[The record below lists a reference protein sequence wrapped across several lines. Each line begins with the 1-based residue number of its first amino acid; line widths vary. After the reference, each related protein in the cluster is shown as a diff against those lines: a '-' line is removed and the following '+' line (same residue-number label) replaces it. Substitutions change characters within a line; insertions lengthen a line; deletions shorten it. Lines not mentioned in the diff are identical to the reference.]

1 MWSELPGHGFVLIK
15 KKINHGCGGNNCCV
29 AITVTKIQNLLPF
42 HSCSGMK
49 LPQMVFSFY
58 MEVMS
63 KEQAWC
69 VTPWE
74 VSQGRVTHF
83 ILRLQWPSTAV
94 ACFAVGLFRAI
105 LVTHSHPFREH
116 KCTL

>member
-15 KKINHGCGGNNCCV
+15 KKKINHGCGGNNCFV

-42 HSCSGMK
+42 HNCSGMK

-69 VTPWE
+69 VTAHTHH
-74 VSQGRVTHF
+74 GRCH
-83 ILRLQWPSTAV
+83 RG
-94 ACFAVGLFRAI
+94 GL
-105 LVTHSHPFREH
+105 H
-116 KCTL
+116 TLFFDYSGLALL